1 MIVAERKPMDEIL
14 EMLAGRKCKKVLV
27 LGCGGCVTVC
37 LTGGER
43 QAEML
48 ASQLKLAAS
57 AKGESLEAAFD
68 CITRQCEREFFDNL
82 TKDPADYDAVLS
94 IACGAGIGYAG
105 EQLPDTPVLPGM
117 NTTFLASNVAQ
128 GIWEEYC
135 RGCGDCMLAWTGGI
149 CPIAKCSKSLVN
161 GTCGGTDK
169 GKCEVNPDMNCG
181 WLMIYERLK
190 ELDRLDEYRTM
201 RPLRDHRKDRGNG
214 VRRLVLAEMTEE
226 ESGDE

>member
-14 EMLAGRKCKKVLV
+14 QMLGGCKKVLV
-27 LGCGGCVTVC
+27 LGCGGCVSVC

-57 AKGESLEAAFD
+57 AAGNAIEADFD
-68 CITRQCEREFFDNL
+68 CITRQCEQEFFDNL
-82 TKDPADYDAVLS
+82 TKAPSDYDAVLS
-94 IACGAGIGYAG
+94 IACGAGVGYAS
-105 EQLPDTPVLPGM
+105 EQLPDTPILPGM
-117 NTTFLASNVAQ
+117 NTTFLASNVAK

-135 RGCGDCMLAWTGGI
+135 RGCGDCMLAWTGGV
-149 CPIAKCSKSLVN
+149 CPVAKCSKSLIH

-169 GKCEVNPDMNCG
+169 GKCEVSKDMDCG
-181 WLMIYERLK
+181 WLLIFKRL
-190 ELDRLDEYRTM
+190 ESLGRLEEYRTM
-201 RPLRDHRKDRGNG
+201 RPTPDHRKDRGNG

-226 ESGDE
+226 ESDNE

>member
-14 EMLAGRKCKKVLV
+14 QMLAGRKKVLV

-48 ASQLKLAAS
+48 ASQLNLAAK
-57 AKGESLEAAFD
+57 AKGEAMQADFD
-68 CITRQCEREFFDNL
+68 SITRQCEKEFFDNL
-82 TKDPADYDAVLS
+82 SKAPADYDAVLS
-94 IACGAGIGYAG
+94 IACGAGVGYMS
-105 EQLPDTPVLPGM
+105 EQFPKVTVLPGM
-117 NTTFLASNVAQ
+117 NTTHLASNVAQ

-135 RGCGDCMLAWTGGI
+135 RGCGDCMLAWTGGV

-169 GKCEVNPDMNCG
+169 GKCEVNPEMNCG

-226 ESGDE
+226 EAGDE

>member
-14 EMLAGRKCKKVLV
+14 LMLGGCTKVLV

-37 LTGGER
+37 MTGGER

-48 ASQLKLAAS
+48 ASQLKLAAG
-57 AKGESLEAAFD
+57 AGTQGVKVDFD
-68 CITRQCEREFFDNL
+68 CITRQCEQEFFENL

-94 IACGAGIGYAG
+94 LACGAGVGYMS
-105 EQLPDTPVLPGM
+105 EQFPDVPILPGM
-117 NTTFLASNVAQ
+117 NTTFLGSNTAK

-149 CPIAKCSKSLVN
+149 CPIAKCSKGLVN
-161 GTCGGTDK
+161 GTCGGTDN
-169 GKCEVNPDMNCG
+169 GKCEVDPDMDCG
-181 WLMIYERLK
+181 WLLIYKRL
-190 ELDRLDEYRTM
+190 EALGRLDEYRKM

-226 ESGDE
+226 ESDNE